1 MGADELINEEAFDP
15 EKLFNEEEYSTV
27 IVNRD
32 GFTGKENTA
41 ADLIDELLEPGN
53 SRSDNE
59 AIFKKLKD
67 TGATKVLAD
76 AIGLARRNSD
86 KAKLLAACWECGLDF
101 TSNFLTFAKLAC
113 DPDFNV
119 ALEALTVVES
129 CEGEISE
136 TKLNE
141 ALAFVK
147 QSNSPNAD
155 LLNDLLNN
163 IQQRFK

>member
-15 EKLFNEEEYSTV
+15 EKLFNDEEYSTIV
-27 IVNRD
+27 INRE

-41 ADLIDELLEPGN
+41 ADLIEDLLEPGN
-53 SRSDNE
+53 SRSENE

-67 TGATKVLAD
+67 TGATKVLVD
-76 AIGLARRNSD
+76 AIDIFNRNTD
-86 KAKLLAACWECGLDF
+86 RAKLLAACWETGLDF
-101 TSNFLTFAKLAC
+101 TPYFYAIVKLAC
-113 DPDFNV
+113 HADFNV

-136 TKLNE
+136 AKLNE
-141 ALAFVK
+141 ALQYVR
-147 QSNSPNAD
+147 QSKSPNVELVKD
-155 LLNDLLNN
+155 LLTN